1 MPSTVLSKRSLGLKL
16 FRRSCYKGAKVCTH
30 AHEWRD
36 LTHVAHTRFTPV
48 ITHTDTRTGRGS
60 SAGGEGGRPEAWRPA
75 QARAPARPPR
85 TFTRLPSAAPG
96 REARC
101 GRWGRDGHAGCP
113 WPLGERTSLLS
124 HRTGTRRAHS
134 AEPEAKRPHRG
145 RLLKPPR
152 TSMSTRRGLAPDPR
166 PRGQAAGSGGH
177 LGLPAAGL
185 RGPHDSRSTGRVTSR
200 RHDCVGWGQSG
211 SQQRGWPREGKS

>member
-1 MPSTVLSKRSLGLKL
+1 M
-16 FRRSCYKGAKVCTH
+16 CTH
-30 AHEWRD
+30 ARERRD

-60 SAGGEGGRPEAWRPA
+60 SVRRGGREAGSVAPGAGPGSCTSSENVYTAALSGTGEGGAV
-75 QARAPARPPR
+75 R
-85 TFTRLPSAAPG
+85 TVGAG
-96 REARC
+96 
-101 GRWGRDGHAGCP
+101 GHAGCP
-113 WPLGERTSLLS
+113 WPPGERTSLPS

-152 TSMSTRRGLAPDPR
+152 TSMSPRRGLAPDPR